1 MGMTIAEKI
10 LAKKG
15 GLKKVGPGD
24 LVTVAVDTVILFDN
38 NFMTNRWREV
48 LKVNNPDSI
57 IVVFDHRVP
66 AATQASATAHGIGR
80 EFVARFGIK
89 RFHDVGYSQGIAHQL
104 VADHG
109 YGLPGSVLLCSDSH
123 TCSGGVFNCIAR
135 GVGQPDIVYAA
146 CKNETWFRVGETLAM
161 NSLARCRVR

>member
-57 IVVFDHRVP
+57 IVVFDHRKR
-66 AATQASATAHGIGR
+66 ATQHGLHHIR
-80 EFVARFGIK
+80 LV
-89 RFHDVGYSQGIAHQL
+89 QGL
-104 VADHG
+104 
-109 YGLPGSVLLCSDSH
+109 S
-123 TCSGGVFNCIAR
+123 
-135 GVGQPDIVYAA
+135 
-146 CKNETWFRVGETLAM
+146 
-161 NSLARCRVR
+161 RCA